1 MHDVHVCRTRHQ
13 LRLLSVGNSRII
25 RTESCVSAF
34 SCCRSVKHVIV
45 PEPPSPPLLIEAVH
59 QLFSTSPRVNHFLV
73 LISHSMINSLQDRWP
88 NYIGQYVRYTMK
100 LTNPHRVS
108 LLLEIM
114 RELVAKGI
122 LPSKSA
128 SCV

>member
-1 MHDVHVCRTRHQ
+1 
-13 LRLLSVGNSRII
+13 
-25 RTESCVSAF
+25 
-34 SCCRSVKHVIV
+34 
-45 PEPPSPPLLIEAVH
+45 
-59 QLFSTSPRVNHFLV
+59 
-73 LISHSMINSLQDRWP
+73 MINSLQDRWP